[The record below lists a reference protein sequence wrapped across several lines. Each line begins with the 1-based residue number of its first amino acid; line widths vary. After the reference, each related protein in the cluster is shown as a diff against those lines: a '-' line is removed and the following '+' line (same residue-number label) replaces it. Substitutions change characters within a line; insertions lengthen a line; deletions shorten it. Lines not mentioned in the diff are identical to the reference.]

1 MKGRISVTLILSLSV
16 AVLVTGLSSYV
27 LASDGA
33 SAFLYI
39 PGIQG
44 EASDPAHR
52 YWIEVLSC
60 DWGKVPPPRGDM
72 VPGEGHGPAGKL
84 CFGDFSVLKTVD
96 ESSKDLSS
104 YCSRGVQFSHIRV
117 VVPGKALGKY
127 DTLILR
133 KVKILSVR
141 PAGVLPNGKRTEVVT
156 LGFRQVEY
164 Q

>member
-1 MKGRISVTLILSLSV
+1 MKGRTSALLTISLSV
-16 AVLVTGLSSYV
+16 AVLVTGLASYV
-27 LASDGA
+27 LANNGS

-60 DWGKVPPPRGDM
+60 DWGKVPPPRGNM
-72 VPGEGHGPAGKL
+72 VPGDGHGPAGKL

-96 ESSKDLSS
+96 ESSSELAS
-104 YCSRGVQFSHIRV
+104 YCSRGIQFSHIRV
-117 VVPGKALGKY
+117 ELPDASLGKY

-141 PAGVLPNGKRTEVVT
+141 PAGVLPNGKKTEVVT